1 MLHHKERPMRTA
13 LAHFLRHIPQSNQP
27 PAALASLLPPDADPA
42 LVCALEGFVVA
53 LQWLGAVERTES
65 GVRASSQTAKYTLN
79 SLAAFVEAQAPL
91 IADWHTRGL
100 QPHPLA
106 NGATFLRLMEERRLQ
121 LNAEA
126 EPSRV
131 ERVAQV
137 LIKRTESATGRP
149 QLLFQY
155 DGNASQFQLIGGR
168 YSPRDAS
175 EDSTITREIME
186 ELPLNTLHHGVDYTL
201 VTLLSQ
207 AELPLVVSPTFGAL
221 TRYVFTVYL
230 MQGLR
235 GELRLGPH
243 DRWLYVD
250 DVLANRITTES
261 GEASPFL
268 DLALY
273 HTLDER
279 SGGLHNLPDSFG

>member
-1 MLHHKERPMRTA
+1 MRMA
-13 LAHFLRHIPQSNQP
+13 LVHFLRHIPQSNQP
-27 PAALASLLPPDADPA
+27 PAPLPSLLPPDADA
-42 LVCALEGFVVA
+42 GLLCAVEGFLVA
-53 LQWLGAVERTES
+53 LQWLGVVERTES
-65 GVRASSQTAKYTLN
+65 GVRASSQTARYTLN
-79 SLAAFVEAQAPL
+79 SLASFVEAQAAL
-91 IADWHTRGL
+91 IEDWHTRGI

-106 NGATFLRLMEERRLQ
+106 NGATFLRLLEERRLQ
-121 LNAEA
+121 LNPDA

-137 LIKRTESATGRP
+137 LIKRTEQTTGRP

-155 DGNASQFQLIGGR
+155 DRNASQFQLIGGR

-175 EDSTITREIME
+175 EDSTITREITE
-186 ELPLNTLHHGVDYTL
+186 ELPLNTLRHGQDYTL
-201 VTLLSQ
+201 TTLLSG
-207 AELPLVVSPTFGAL
+207 AELPLVISPTFGAL

-230 MQGLR
+230 MQGLQ

-243 DRWLYVD
+243 DRWLYIE

-261 GEASPFL
+261 GEAAPFL

-273 HTLDER
+273 RTLDAQ
-279 SGGLHNLPDSFG
+279 SGGLRNLPDSFG